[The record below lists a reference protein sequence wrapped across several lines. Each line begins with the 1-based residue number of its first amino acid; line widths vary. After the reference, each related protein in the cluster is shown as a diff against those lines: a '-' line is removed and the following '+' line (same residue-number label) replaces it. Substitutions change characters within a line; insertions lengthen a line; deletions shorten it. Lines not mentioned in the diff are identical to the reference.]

1 MFCFDILYLADAI
14 YLLNFVKKLGLY
26 LLIHNILF
34 LIFSFYSALAIYYF
48 INFVNPEL
56 NKLITS
62 LISSLIFISILRL
75 EFNYVFSWLL
85 VYPTII
91 FTCII
96 LFKFFETN
104 NKKYIFLLFL
114 NYFIGFNFGS
124 IFAIQ
129 QSIFFSFIFFLFYSW
144 YFKKNIFIP
153 YIKIIFLSLIFLLFS
168 SFWIFFPYILENFVS
183 HEEFIRTADYKRK

>member
-1 MFCFDILYLADAI
+1 MFKYFEENYKYFFIIFLILFGVYFHIFFGGNFFNSHELDIYVLYDYLAKSNLEGWRLDKIIGTNMHIGDSSYNPWSILNLI
-14 YLLNFVKKLGLY
+14 YNLSIENK

-62 LISSLIFISILRL
+62 LISSLIFISVLRL
-75 EFNYVFSWLL
+75 EFNYVFSWIL

-96 LFKFFETN
+96 LFKFFET
-104 NKKYIFLLFL
+104 
-114 NYFIGFNFGS
+114 
-124 IFAIQ
+124 
-129 QSIFFSFIFFLFYSW
+129 
-144 YFKKNIFIP
+144 
-153 YIKIIFLSLIFLLFS
+153 S
-168 SFWIFFPYILENFVS
+168 SFL
-183 HEEFIRTADYKRK
+183 